1 MSKRQSHVMLK
12 GESSR
17 GLGAA
22 VQPDPFV
29 ISTSLESIKPD
40 AKSRKLIRRYVTK
53 GKKINRPK
61 RLKRAVTS
69 WFGGRGVT
77 PDGHPAGICR
87 GLAVDI
93 LDPKMLQVLHDF
105 VPIMVKVMYPV
116 EHCVDLATENQH
128 WHDDLAQDIAY
139 AQSVSTIA
147 SVYFD
152 IIRSRNQELQKLMHM
167 GTSLGP
173 LRAQLAAG
181 TDVAV
186 TDSTIFTVVAL
197 ALRSED
203 LDATSTH
210 MHGLQQM
217 IRLRGGISALSTKRS
232 LQIKCCRI
240 DLALAMRTGTKPLL
254 FTSPELAWKPYLADP
269 ATSPRTY
276 PWRDLFD
283 SSDIRLV
290 NIYLDL
296 SEFTRSLNLAH
307 QTKRKIGPPALFQ
320 EVLISAQYRLHHLS
334 YPSHDIQET
343 LRLAMLAF
351 SASLFLSAPH
361 SPHTRPVL
369 DCNKGLAAAFADSL
383 LLRVLERK
391 KDDRRDPCLELDLCL
406 AFLGRVMVS
415 VLDLAEQQR
424 SQLGETIA
432 RTAPALGLT
441 AWTEVR
447 RVLKRFL
454 WVDVIHDEPG
464 RRIFDTAS
472 AGTLEDHCAAWLN
485 PQNDDLR

>member
-1 MSKRQSHVMLK
+1 MSCRK
-12 GESSR
+12 GEV
-17 GLGAA
+17 AA
-22 VQPDPFV
+22 DLAVPTVPTPDPFL
-29 ISTSLESIKPD
+29 IATSLDTIKPD
-40 AKSRKLIRRYVTK
+40 AKSRKFIRRYVTK

-61 RLKRAVTS
+61 RQKRAVNS
-69 WFGGRGVT
+69 WFDAGELT
-77 PDGHPAGICR
+77 PEGPPAVLCR
-87 GLAVDI
+87 GLATNI

-116 EHCVDLATENQH
+116 EQCVDLATENQH
-128 WHDDLAQDIAY
+128 WHEDLAQDIAY
-139 AQSVSTIA
+139 AQSVSNIA

-152 IIRSRNQELQKLMHM
+152 IINSRNQEFQKLIHT

-240 DLALAMRTGTKPLL
+240 DLALAMRTGAKPLL
-254 FTSPELAWKPYLADP
+254 FTPPELTWKPYLADP
-269 ATSPRTY
+269 ATSPTAY
-276 PWRDLFD
+276 PWHDLLD
-283 SSDIRLV
+283 SPDIRLV
-290 NIYLDL
+290 YIYLDL
-296 SEFTRSLNLAH
+296 GEFGRSLNLAH
-307 QTKRKIGPPALFQ
+307 QTKRKIPPSLFQ
-320 EVLISAQYRLHHLS
+320 EVLISVQYRLHHLS
-334 YPSHDIQET
+334 YPSHDVQET

-369 DCNKGLAAAFADSL
+369 DCSKGLAAGFAESL
-383 LLRVLERK
+383 LLLHVFERK
-391 KDDRRDPCLELDLCL
+391 THDGRDPCLELDLCL

-415 VLDLAEQQR
+415 GLDLAEQQQQR
-424 SQLGETIA
+424 SRLLDGKIISTA
-432 RTAPALGLT
+432 RALGLT
-441 AWTEVR
+441 AWTEMR
-447 RVLKRFL
+447 RVLKGFL

-464 RRIFDTAS
+464 RRLFDTAS
-472 AGTLEDHCAAWLN
+472 AGKLEEHCEA
-485 PQNDDLR
+485 